1 MLLARVPMSS
11 KEYSCVNLPLLVPTC
26 FRGWSYQRGLSSSR
40 PGGMARGCTL
50 APLPLPSHTSLEEEK
65 PTVMFTLRQR
75 QKQNRDS
82 ILQSLTLSEKQTR
95 DSKKKK
101 NAESRYQHLTLASGL
116 KIIKQIAA
124 SYRNAQ
130 NNHA

>member
-1 MLLARVPMSS
+1 MLSWM
-11 KEYSCVNLPLLVPTC
+11 E
-26 FRGWSYQRGLSSSR
+26 
-40 PGGMARGCTL
+40 
-50 APLPLPSHTSLEEEK
+50 
-65 PTVMFTLRQR
+65 
-75 QKQNRDS
+75 
-82 ILQSLTLSEKQTR
+82 LSERSVIFTAWRHGSGLHACTTPITITYFPRRRKAHGDVHIETKTKTKQRLHPSELNFIRETNQR
-95 DSKKKK
+95 LKKKK